1 MARPAIHPGEILRE
15 ELDERGLSAAET
27 SRALHVPT
35 NRVSQILAGKR
46 AITADTAI
54 RLGLWLGTGPDIW
67 MNLQKSYELRLTE
80 LEMGEEIRRTVVPIS
95 SASEDGSEQPERAS
109 A

>member
-1 MARPAIHPGEILRE
+1 
-15 ELDERGLSAAET
+15 
-27 SRALHVPT
+27 
-35 NRVSQILAGKR
+35 
-46 AITADTAI
+46 
-54 RLGLWLGTGPDIW
+54 

-95 SASEDGSEQPERAS
+95 SASDDGSEQPERAS

>member
-1 MARPAIHPGEILRE
+1 MTGRCAM
-15 ELDERGLSAAET
+15 
-27 SRALHVPT
+27 
-35 NRVSQILAGKR
+35 
-46 AITADTAI
+46 TADSAI
-54 RLGLWLGTGPDIW
+54 RLGFWLGTGPDIW

-95 SASEDGSEQPERAS
+95 SSSEDGSEQPERAS